1 MATVLLTSRL
11 LETSPFFRASRR
23 RLAVGFSVLSP
34 PSFLAAMRNACY
46 VGNLRKLMP
55 RNAARE
61 AREEAASPSA
71 YALHAGQRR
80 TVGLARRYHGN
91 VEDLEAVLAFGLG
104 MVKGHVGFAIHAI
117 EIRVVVLH
125 RDADRHT

>member
-1 MATVLLTSRL
+1 MATVLLISRL

-55 RNAARE
+55 RNVPRE
-61 AREEAASPSA
+61 AREETSSPSA
-71 YALHAGQRR
+71 YALHAGRWS
-80 TVGLARRYHGN
+80 TVGHARRHHGN
-91 VEDLEAVLAFGLG
+91 VEHLEAVFAFGLG
-104 MVKGHVGFAIHAI
+104 MVKGYV
-117 EIRVVVLH
+117 
-125 RDADRHT
+125 